1 MSIAKKP
8 MHALL
13 GLRAAHE
20 SPDAFNFSLRAAR
33 LLVNCKANAVLRD
46 LLCIGGKI
54 RRSGYDLSRGPI
66 EICRCERPLNQ
77 ANALGLAPTNHIAAE
92 DNPRRYAFPA
102 KSCQTLR
109 ASRTGQQSDLRL
121 WQSQLRGV
129 RRDSDIARQSQ
140 LKTASESMAL
150 DLCNVTKGSAAR

>member
-1 MSIAKKP
+1 MMASKSIAKKP

-33 LLVNCKANAVLRD
+33 LLVNSQANAVLRD
-46 LLCIGGKI
+46 VLSIGGKS
-54 RRSGYDLSRGPI
+54 RRSGYDLSRGPL
-66 EICRCERPLNQ
+66 EICRCKRPLNQ
-77 ANALGLAPTNHIAAE
+77 ADALGFAPINHISAEDDPRCNAL
-92 DNPRRYAFPA
+92 PA

-121 WQSQLRGV
+121 WQSQLRGM
-129 RRDSDIARQSQ
+129 RCDSDIARQSQ
-140 LKTASESMAL
+140 LKTAAESMAL
-150 DLCNVTKGSAAR
+150 NLRNR